1 MDACARAAPHPHSKW
16 TCSTSV
22 SARRSFTFLSML
34 GRARAFALGIR
45 PFGSTPEHIFF
56 DGLRDRQQA
65 QLSNRSTW
73 KKSASD
79 LFAGL
84 RDRRQAQ
91 LLNRSRNSKQNFST
105 EQSFA
110 GSEYLVNRMWR
121 RTGSKTPQEDRAP
134 AQETDIFA
142 GLRDREHAQQLNRS
156 G

>member
-1 MDACARAAPHPHSKW
+1 MDARARAAPHSKW
-16 TCSTSV
+16 TCLSTSV